1 MQNPPAPPPAG
12 LMRRLAAIVYDTLL
26 LVALAMVA
34 TSLLLP
40 LTGGEAIDATSHPAL
55 GAAYRAVLVGIVI
68 AFYGLFWTRR
78 GQTLGMQ
85 SWRLK
90 VERQDGELL
99 GWVDVMRRLAAAL
112 LSLLALGLGFLW
124 ILVDPGKRAWHD
136 ILSGTRVVLVPKH
149 QRRKRPA

>member
-1 MQNPPAPPPAG
+1 MQTQPAPPPAG
-12 LMRRLAAIVYDTLL
+12 LLRRLAAIVYDALL

-40 LTGGEAIDATSHPAL
+40 LTGGEAITTSSHPAL
-55 GAAYRAVLVGIVI
+55 GAAYRALLVGIVI

-90 VERQDGELL
+90 VERQDGGLL
-99 GWVDVMRRLAAAL
+99 EWSDVIRRLAAAL

-136 ILSGTRVVLVPKH
+136 MLSGTRVVLVPKH
-149 QRRKRPA
+149 QRPKRPA

>member
-1 MQNPPAPPPAG
+1 MQTQPAPPPAG

-34 TSLLLP
+34 TGLLLP
-40 LTGGEAIDATSHPAL
+40 LTGGEAIDASSHPAL

-90 VERQDGELL
+90 VERQDGGPLN
-99 GWVDVMRRLAAAL
+99 WSDVLRRLAAAL
-112 LSLLALGLGFLW
+112 LSALVLGLGFLW

-136 ILSGTRVVLVPKH
+136 MLSGTRVVLVPKH
-149 QRRKRPA
+149 HRPKRPA